1 MGLDMVELVMA
12 YEEEFGVQIPD
23 AAAANMATPRDVIDW
38 LVAAQD
44 RGEFYQP
51 PPVVKPSW
59 WAPRHRDRCWPG
71 ADPARPKLTRD
82 EIAAGVRQRTLDQLG
97 IRPAQYREDARFV
110 EDFGAD

>member
-1 MGLDMVELVMA
+1 MGLDTVELVMA
-12 YEEEFGVQIPD
+12 WEEEFGVPIPD
-23 AAAANMATPRDVIDW
+23 AAAATMATPRDVIDW

-51 PPVVKPSW
+51 APEVKQSW
-59 WAPRHRDRCWPG
+59 WAPRPRHWPG

-82 EIAAGVRQRTLDQLG
+82 EIAAGVRERTLEQLG
-97 IRPAQYREDARFV
+97 IRPTQYREDARFV